1 MRVWPFETGFKTLT
15 EADLEGVAVVA
26 AEVYPSLLK
35 ITATPGEIKDLTQVR
50 TLAEH
55 FAKLDEAGKLG
66 AVFDAP
72 KGLSEGALEAAATEE
87 GWILGA

>member
-1 MRVWPFETGFKTLT
+1 M
-15 EADLEGVAVVA
+15 
-26 AEVYPSLLK
+26 
-35 ITATPGEIKDLTQVR
+35 R

-66 AVFDAP
+66 AIFAAP
-72 KGLSEGALEAAATEE
+72 KGLSEEALDAAATEE